1 MKNLIKK
8 LINHFFNNFHMIIML
23 STTLIYLSFIWAIVD
38 DFPEFAKLKLNEK
51 GDFLAGAFSPLGF
64 LWLVFGYIQ
73 QGQELKLNT
82 EALRIQAEELKNAVY
97 EQRRLVELQLQD
109 NFSKHFS
116 VEPHL
121 KFKGNSLE
129 IKTLRIPMHEDTEDY
144 YIDEYTYALVKFT
157 IKNIGGDLKDL
168 TIMFHSSGNILNK

>member
-1 MKNLIKK
+1 MKKEI
-8 LINHFFNNFHMIIML
+8 
-23 STTLIYLSFIWAIVD
+23 
-38 DFPEFAKLKLNEK
+38 
-51 GDFLAGAFSPLGF
+51 FLAGAFSPLGF
-64 LWLVFGYIQ
+64 LLACIWLYTARPRVEVKYRSF
-73 QGQELKLNT
+73 KNT
-82 EALRIQAEELKNAVY
+82 SRRIKNAVY

-157 IKNIGGDLKDL
+157 IKILAEILK
-168 TIMFHSSGNILNK
+168 I